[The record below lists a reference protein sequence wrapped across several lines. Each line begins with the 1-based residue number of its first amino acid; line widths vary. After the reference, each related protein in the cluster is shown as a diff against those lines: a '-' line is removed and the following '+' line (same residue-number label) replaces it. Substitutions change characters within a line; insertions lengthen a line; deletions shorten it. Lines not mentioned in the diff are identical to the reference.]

1 MSDQTQRLNDK
12 TKNLSKTTTK
22 KMSPEAP
29 KVLPQINAV
38 GVTIGNY
45 ELISEFSSRGGEADL
60 YLCRD
65 TREPEKDLMIK
76 IYRGSHTPKKD
87 ILDELVQVSHPDI
100 IDLKDWGM
108 WNGRLYEVMEFAEG
122 GCLADMMPLSEEL
135 LTSRIIPEIV
145 HALHFCHQKGI
156 VHRDIKP
163 SNIFYRDNNQTDIV
177 LGDFGIS
184 SILRGE
190 ASVAMT
196 SGSRTTAFS
205 APELFHGYVGIEVD
219 YYALGIT
226 MLWLVTGE
234 DPFEGMSEQ
243 QIMFIHST
251 EKIELPTA
259 CSQRFQILLRGLL
272 TKERKN
278 RWGFSQIQRWLAGE
292 DVPLTADITPTRG
305 FYYRLA
311 PGIEART
318 TEELGQILYDNPDTG
333 EEHVGRGLVEDS
345 IKTVDQAL
353 YMQITKIRE
362 RAVNNHL
369 AYLEIIYL
377 LNPTLPFRLEGKV
390 EASDPAALA
399 NLIDS
404 TETRWQAGLT
414 CLFDHS
420 IVTWLRSIGF
430 DHIVKQWLQQESNFN
445 KHRNMGL
452 EVFLHL
458 LDPTLP
464 VAQISVDPD
473 SMNLGKL
480 ETNLTRTITF
490 NIDLKDR
497 GFTTVQTALDDPFD
511 GVKCSKTSIELHH
524 YGTTSAEVDVTI
536 DTSMMS
542 SGQSYKTALSIRNS
556 TGQNLV
562 VPISFKTIFPRY
574 QVLRQ
579 VGLWAGAGAL
589 YFYLARMA
597 VSAFGHKTWLNLA
610 NGYSSFL
617 SIDDIWK
624 RQVMDNFGT
633 GAEYILLFAVLV
645 GLPIALLLTKVIKID
660 FKK

>member
-1 MSDQTQRLNDK
+1 MSDQTHRLNDK
-12 TKNLSKTTTK
+12 TENLSKTTTK
-22 KMSPEAP
+22 KLSPEAP
-29 KVLPQINAV
+29 GVLPQINAV

-65 TREPEKDLMIK
+65 TREPEKDLIIK
-76 IYRGSHTPKKD
+76 IYRGGHTPKKD

-122 GCLADMMPLSEEL
+122 GCLADMMPFTEEL

-145 HALHFCHQKGI
+145 QAIHFCHNNGI

-163 SNIFYRDNNQTDIV
+163 SNIFYRDSNQTDIV

-196 SGSRTTAFS
+196 SGSRTLAFS

-226 MLWLVTGE
+226 LLWLITGE
-234 DPFEGMSEQ
+234 DPFEGRSDQ

-251 EKIELPTA
+251 EKIELPPA
-259 CSQRFQILLRGLL
+259 CSQRFQILLLGLL

-278 RWGFSQIQRWLAGE
+278 RWGYNQIQRWLAGE
-292 DVPLTADITPTRG
+292 DVPVMADIAPTRG
-305 FYYRLA
+305 FFYRLA

-318 TEELGQILYDNPDTG
+318 IEELGRILYDNPDTG
-333 EEHVGRGLVEDS
+333 EEHVGRGLIEDTL
-345 IKTVDQAL
+345 KTFDQSL
-353 YMQITKIRE
+353 YMQIIKIRE

-377 LNPTLPFRLEGKV
+377 LDPTLPFRLEGKA
-390 EASDPAALA
+390 EAQDPAALA

-404 TETRWQAGLT
+404 NDAMWQAGLIR
-414 CLFDHS
+414 LFDHS
-420 IVTWLRSIGF
+420 IPTWLRTTGF
-430 DHIVKQWLQQESNFN
+430 DHIVKQWLQQESNFSG
-445 KHRNMGL
+445 HQNMGL
-452 EVFLHL
+452 EIFLHL
-458 LDPTLP
+458 LDPTLS
-464 VAQISVDPD
+464 VAQISINPD
-473 SMNLGKL
+473 SMNIGKL
-480 ETNLTRTITF
+480 ETNLSRTIKF
-490 NIDLKDR
+490 NIALKGR
-497 GFTTVQTALDDPFD
+497 GFTTVQLALHERID
-511 GVKCSKTSIELHH
+511 GIKCSKTSIELHN
-524 YGTTSAEVDVTI
+524 YGTASAEVDVDI
-536 DTSMMS
+536 DTGMMS
-542 SGQSYKTALSIRNS
+542 SGQSYKTALSLNTS
-556 TGQNLV
+556 AGQHLV
-562 VPISFKTIFPRY
+562 IPISFRTIFPRY

-579 VGLWAGAGAL
+579 VGLWAGASAL
-589 YFYLARMA
+589 YFYTTRMA
-597 VSAFGHKTWLNLA
+597 VTAFGHKTWLNLE
-610 NGYSSFL
+610 NGNSSFL
-617 SIDDIWK
+617 SIYYIWE
-624 RQVMDNFGT
+624 RQVMTNFGT

-645 GLPIALLLTKVIKID
+645 GLPIGLLLTKVIKIN
-660 FKK
+660 FE